1 MPRAIAIMLLG
12 FGLWFSIRGIRRP
25 FVGIAPV
32 RLQPL
37 LAITASVAVFALTAQ
52 RLGLALSSFAAI
64 LIACLATRE
73 ARPIEAVLFALGLSA
88 AAVLLFVKV
97 LACQCRSGLEHGS
110 DMELFDNLQIGLATA
125 LLPHN
130 LLFCLIG
137 VVIGTAIGVL
147 PGIGPIPA
155 VALLLPFTFGL
166 SPPSAMIMLA
176 GIFYGAQ
183 YGGSTTAILV
193 NVPGETSSV
202 VTCLDGHEMAKQG
215 KAGTALAIAAIS
227 SFFAGTVATVVIA
240 VLSVPLAALALKFT
254 AVEYFS
260 LLVLGLIA
268 AVVLAHGSVAKSL
281 AMVLLGIL
289 LGLVGIDVNSGAP
302 RMTFGIPEISDGLDF
317 VPVAMGMFGLGEIIA
332 NLERPAV
339 MRVVS
344 QSIRSLIPSR
354 EDLRAAFPAM
364 VRGTLLG
371 SVLGVLPGGGA
382 ALPPFSSY
390 ALEKK
395 LARDPSRFGKGAI
408 EGVAGPEAANNA
420 GAQTSF
426 IPLLTLGIPANALMA
441 LMIGALMM
449 QGIQPG
455 PQIMREQPELVWG
468 VIASMWV
475 GNLMLL
481 VINLPLIGVWVSMLK
496 IPYRLLF
503 PAIVLFCCIGTFGIA
518 NNLFNVWL
526 MLGCALIGY
535 FFIKV
540 GVEPAPLL
548 LGLVLGPQLEEY
560 FRRAMLLADGDF
572 TVFLRRP
579 ISATLLAIV
588 AVLFLL
594 MVFPA
599 IRRSRK
605 EALAE

>member
-1 MPRAIAIMLLG
+1 
-12 FGLWFSIRGIRRP
+12 
-25 FVGIAPV
+25 
-32 RLQPL
+32 
-37 LAITASVAVFALTAQ
+37 
-52 RLGLALSSFAAI
+52 
-64 LIACLATRE
+64 
-73 ARPIEAVLFALGLSA
+73 
-88 AAVLLFVKV
+88 
-97 LACQCRSGLEHGS
+97 
-110 DMELFDNLQIGLATA
+110 MELFDNLLIGLSTA
-125 LLPHN
+125 LELKN
-130 LLFCLIG
+130 LGFCLIG
-137 VVIGTAIGVL
+137 VLIGTAIGVL
-147 PGIGPIPA
+147 PGIGPIPTI
-155 VALLLPFTFGL
+155 ALLLPFTFGME
-166 SPPSAMIMLA
+166 PAGAMIMLA

-202 VTCLDGHEMAKQG
+202 VTCLDGHQMARQG
-215 KAGTALAIAAIS
+215 RAGLALAIAALS
-227 SFFAGTVATVVIA
+227 SFFAGTVATIVIA
-240 VLSVPLAALALKFT
+240 LLSVPLAALALKFT

-268 AVVLAHGSVAKSL
+268 AVVLAHGSVARALS
-281 AMVLLGIL
+281 MVLLGLL
-289 LGLVGIDVNSGAP
+289 LGLVGIDVSSGAA
-302 RMTFGIPEISDGLDF
+302 RMTFGVPALSDGLDF
-317 VPVAMGMFGLGEIIA
+317 VPVAMGMFGLAEIIA
-332 NLERPAV
+332 NLERPAE
-339 MRVVS
+339 RHVVS
-344 QSIRSLIPSR
+344 QAVRGLIPSWA
-354 EDLRAAFPAM
+354 DLKQAFPAM
-364 VRGTLLG
+364 LRGTALG
-371 SVLGVLPGGGA
+371 SALGVLPGGGA

-395 LARDPSRFGKGAI
+395 LAKDPSRFGHGAI

-455 PQIMREQPELVWG
+455 PQIMREQPQLVWG

-481 VINLPLIGVWVSMLK
+481 VINLPLIGLWVSMLR

-503 PAIVLFCCIGTFGIA
+503 PAIVLFCCIGTYGIA
-518 NNLFNVWL
+518 NSLFNVWL
-526 MLGCALIGY
+526 MLGCAAVGY

-572 TVFLRRP
+572 SVFLTRP
-579 ISATLLAIV
+579 ISAGLLCVV
-588 AVLFLL
+588 ALMFVALL
-594 MVFPA
+594 SPMVV
-599 IRRSRK
+599 RGRK
-605 EALAE
+605 QALAE

>member
-1 MPRAIAIMLLG
+1 
-12 FGLWFSIRGIRRP
+12 
-25 FVGIAPV
+25 
-32 RLQPL
+32 
-37 LAITASVAVFALTAQ
+37 
-52 RLGLALSSFAAI
+52 
-64 LIACLATRE
+64 
-73 ARPIEAVLFALGLSA
+73 
-88 AAVLLFVKV
+88 
-97 LACQCRSGLEHGS
+97 
-110 DMELFDNLQIGLATA
+110 MELFNNLLMGLSTA
-125 LLPHN
+125 LELNN

-147 PGIGPIPA
+147 PGIGPIPT

-202 VTCLDGHEMAKQG
+202 VTCIDGHEMAKQG
-215 KAGTALAIAAIS
+215 KAGTALAIAAIA
-227 SFFAGTVATVVIA
+227 SFFAGTMATIVIA
-240 VLSVPLAALALKFT
+240 VLSVPLSMLALKFT

-281 AMVLLGIL
+281 AMVLLGLL
-289 LGLVGIDVNSGAP
+289 LGLVGIDVSSGVA
-302 RMTFGIPEISDGLDF
+302 RMTFGIAELSDGLDF
-317 VPVAMGMFGLGEIIA
+317 VPIAMGLFGLGEIIA
-332 NLERPAV
+332 NLERPV
-339 MRVVS
+339 ERRVVS

-354 EDLRAAFPAM
+354 ADLRAAFPAM
-364 VRGTLLG
+364 VRGTALG

-455 PQIMREQPELVWG
+455 PQIMTEQPKLVWG

-481 VINLPLIGVWVSMLK
+481 VINLPVDRPVGLDAENSLSPAVSGHRSVLLHRHLWHRQQ
-496 IPYRLLF
+496 PVQCLVDDGLRLARLLLHQDRRRAGAAAARPRARSAARGKF
-503 PAIVLFCCIGTFGIA
+503 PARDADRGRRFHRLSVAADQRGHPRRRRHSVAGDAVAA
-518 NNLFNVWL
+518 NTENAERSAGG
-526 MLGCALIGY
+526 MRA
-535 FFIKV
+535 
-540 GVEPAPLL
+540 GVSPAMAS
-548 LGLVLGPQLEEY
+548 G
-560 FRRAMLLADGDF
+560 R
-572 TVFLRRP
+572 
-579 ISATLLAIV
+579 
-588 AVLFLL
+588 
-594 MVFPA
+594 
-599 IRRSRK
+599 
-605 EALAE
+605 